1 MIIICINCD
10 KKFELNS
17 DLISEKGRLLQCG
30 SCKYEW
36 FYKKEILNEVHEVDD
51 ISSDN
56 STEVSLFNIN
66 TIEDKNDVA
75 EIKSVEIS
83 KKIDEITKNE
93 LVKIN
98 SKKDNNYN
106 ILNIILVF
114 IISFISL
121 VILVDTFKTPISN
134 IVPNIEFI
142 LYSLYESV
150 KDIFLFLNDLI

>member
-1 MIIICINCD
+1 MIIICISCN

-30 SCKYEW
+30 SCNYEW
-36 FYKKEILNEVHEVDD
+36 FYKKEILNKVHNADD

-56 STEVSLFNIN
+56 STEVSLFNKNI
-66 TIEDKNDVA
+66 IVDKQDVA
-75 EIKSVEIS
+75 EIESIEIT
-83 KKIDEITKNE
+83 KKIDENTKSE

-98 SKKDNNYN
+98 SKNDNNYN
-106 ILNIILVF
+106 VLNLILVF

-134 IVPNIEFI
+134 ILPNIEFI
-142 LYSLYESV
+142 LYNLYESI